1 MAEVFLAVEENN
13 NGKDSRKKTKKKK
26 RQDKKFLP
34 AGYPSRQV
42 SPARE
47 SGKMKYPGK
56 INNTQLAQA

>member
-1 MAEVFLAVEENN
+1 MTEVFLAVEENN

-26 RQDKKFLP
+26 RQDKKPLL

-47 SGKMKYPGK
+47 TEKMKYPEK